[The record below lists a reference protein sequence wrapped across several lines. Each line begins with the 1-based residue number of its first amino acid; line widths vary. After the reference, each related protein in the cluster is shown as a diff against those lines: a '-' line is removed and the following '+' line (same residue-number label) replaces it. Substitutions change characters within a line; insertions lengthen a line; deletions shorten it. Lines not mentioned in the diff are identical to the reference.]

1 MVRLDMPLD
10 QPAHDASNPR
20 TFRDTIA
27 ETNPTYSFPI
37 LICGRDLAVPTET
50 EVPSSHGHLIIT
62 RGCSELRRVRR
73 EFDTFPTSKEPHV
86 VRMRYDR
93 LRSIGGRIQNA
104 AGDLANQGERFH
116 SLLSWRDPRASA
128 LFVTFCLVTA
138 IVLYVIPFQVV
149 ALLFVFYV
157 FRHQRFRT
165 KLPSIPAT
173 LQVSFEG
180 SHLVQI
186 ACCIS
191 LFPLLV
197 LLIWNEKHDKS
208 SCNIC

>member
-1 MVRLDMPLD
+1 
-10 QPAHDASNPR
+10 
-20 TFRDTIA
+20 
-27 ETNPTYSFPI
+27 
-37 LICGRDLAVPTET
+37 
-50 EVPSSHGHLIIT
+50 
-62 RGCSELRRVRR
+62 
-73 EFDTFPTSKEPHV
+73 
-86 VRMRYDR
+86 MRYDR
-93 LRSIGGRIQNA
+93 LRSIGGRIQNV

-116 SLLSWRDPRASA
+116 LLLSWRDPRASA

-157 FRHQRFRT
+157 FRHPRFRT
-165 KLPSIPAT
+165 KLPSIPA
-173 LQVSFEG
+173 SFFRRLPSG
-180 SHLVQI
+180 ADSMLYFTI
-186 ACCIS
+186 ICIS